1 MWEYNYMVQPDE
13 LYHYGVPGMKWG
25 QRKARFYSSNAKKS
39 RESAKEWKEI
49 GDYKS
54 KKLRSKGRIKKANRV
69 AAKYDRRVKSDLRDA
84 KIYEHNLKKEQS
96 KNKFREARG
105 NVYKTRSRGAKV
117 ATNIISGPFANR
129 TYNSVIAAGG
139 TKTGARIV
147 TALTGA
153 AGGPLG
159 HLVVSSLYTKEA
171 GRNATIKGY

>member
-1 MWEYNYMVQPDE
+1 MWSYNYAAQSDE

-25 QRKARFYSSNAKKS
+25 QRKARFYSSQVKKS

-54 KKLRSKGRIKKANRV
+54 KKLRSKGKINKANRV
-69 AAKYDRRVKSDLRDA
+69 AAKYDRRVKSDLRDV
-84 KIYEHNLKKEQS
+84 KIYEHNLEREQS
-96 KNKFREARG
+96 KNKFREARDD
-105 NVYKTRSRGAKV
+105 VRRTRSRGAKI

-139 TKTGARIV
+139 TKTGARVV
-147 TALTGA
+147 TALAGA

-159 HLVVSSLYTKEA
+159 HLVVSSLYTEGA
-171 GRNATIKGY
+171 GSHKTDKRY